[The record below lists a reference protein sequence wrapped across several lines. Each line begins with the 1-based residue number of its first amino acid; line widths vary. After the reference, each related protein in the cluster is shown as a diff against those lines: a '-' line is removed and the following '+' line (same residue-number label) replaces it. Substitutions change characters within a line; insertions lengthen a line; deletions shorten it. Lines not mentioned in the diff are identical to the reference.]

1 MMSGVI
7 SRWHC
12 GLEFGV
18 LRPRRSLP
26 GDLQCPGV
34 YQTRRSNN
42 KHFTTTSNHF
52 IAIGEQNHS
61 INQIHKFDYNFINL
75 LPSHTKE
82 ERKKYTKKKSGY
94 QKKQELIKRPRT
106 FILNL
111 IPQST
116 NHLFFKTHRTSLD
129 VLDIASLDGV
139 LEVDSAERARAR
151 VLALDRVGAGG
162 AVVLVLVGA
171 GTFAYLVE
179 LGVHVAGGV

>member
-1 MMSGVI
+1 MTPESWQRGRRRQRSGWMMSGVI

-61 INQIHKFDYNFINL
+61 INQIHKFDYNSINL
-75 LPSHTKE
+75 LPSYTKE

-111 IPQST
+111 IHIVSSCA
-116 NHLFFKTHRTSLD
+116 K
-129 VLDIASLDGV
+129 G
-139 LEVDSAERARAR
+139 
-151 VLALDRVGAGG
+151 
-162 AVVLVLVGA
+162 
-171 GTFAYLVE
+171 FAYRLQRSAFAGRRAVRPT
-179 LGVHVAGGV
+179 LGSHRVRQAGACNDGDYERHGEVAA